1 MNTRRLFG
9 VLVLACAV
17 SRVPAGAAQR
27 GGTGAQGRDS
37 ARVTPV
43 EGRSTLHHLGL
54 TIERSSMGWDG
65 QWGSMPVRLAPTD
78 HPPRLDATLGVFLM
92 GGADI
97 YRISC
102 RPCHKPD
109 GSGAPPEINSILGP
123 IQSAS
128 SAWMTARMKE
138 RGRPADPAF
147 IRQLTTSTEADLRKR
162 LQSGGHNMP
171 SFDHLSNEEIT
182 VLRPYLDQLAALPA
196 AAGGKQQIRIAPD
209 RVGEL
214 VVKGTCHICHD
225 ATGGDEPTTVL
236 SGVIPSL
243 ERLQRELPK
252 AQFVQK
258 VRQGAAVPL
267 GSANVLSRG
276 RMPVFNYISEDEV
289 AATYSY
295 LTKYPPRVER

>member
-1 MNTRRLFG
+1 MNMRRL
-9 VLVLACAV
+9 VKALVLASVVWPGPARAAPQRAGRPVPKRDV
-17 SRVPAGAAQR
+17 SP
-27 GGTGAQGRDS
+27 
-37 ARVTPV
+37 VTPV
-43 EGRSTLHHLGL
+43 EGQSTLHHLGL

-65 QWGSMPVRLAPTD
+65 QWGSMPVRLASTD
-78 HPPRLDATLGVFLM
+78 HPARLDRATGVFLA
-92 GGADI
+92 GGTDI

-128 SAWMTARMKE
+128 PAWMTARMKE

-147 IRQLTTSTEADLRKR
+147 IRQLTTSTEADLGKR
-162 LQSGGHNMP
+162 LKSGGHNMP
-171 SFDHLSNEEIT
+171 SFDHLSDEEIG
-182 VLRPYLDQLAALPA
+182 VLRPYLDRLAAVPTA
-196 AAGGKQQIRIAPD
+196 ARESAIRIAPE

-214 VVKGTCHICHD
+214 IVKGTCHICHD
-225 ATGGDEPTTVL
+225 ATGGGQPTTVL
-236 SGVIPSL
+236 SGIIPSL

-258 VRQGAAVPL
+258 VLQGAAVPL
-267 GSANVLSRG
+267 GSANVMSRG
-276 RMPVFNYISEDEV
+276 RMPVFNYLSEDEI

-295 LTKYPPRVER
+295 LVKYPPQ